1 MPRYLSTVTYQQ
13 LALHKREPLI
23 RMTTFQHTSLI
34 AAPPETVWRF
44 HERPDILNLLTPP
57 WQPVEAV
64 SRQGGLGPGAFSE
77 FRLWLG
83 PVPITWLARHT
94 DEYEPNRLFT
104 DIQEK
109 GPLDA
114 WTHRHRFEPEG
125 NQTRLT
131 DDITFTLPIEWA
143 SEPTIGG
150 FVLQRLSDMF
160 AYRHRVTQEA
170 CG

>member
-1 MPRYLSTVTYQQ
+1 
-13 LALHKREPLI
+13 
-23 RMTTFQHTSLI
+23 
-34 AAPPETVWRF
+34 
-44 HERPDILNLLTPP
+44 
-57 WQPVEAV
+57 QPVEAV
-64 SRQGGLGPGAFSE
+64 ARQGGLGPGASSE

-104 DIQEK
+104 DIQER

-114 WTHRHRFEPEG
+114 WIHRHRFEPEG

-131 DDITFTLPIEWA
+131 DDITFTLPMEWA
-143 SEPTIGG
+143 SEPLIGG

-160 AYRHRVTQEA
+160 DYRHRVTQEA